1 MTRVSTGMDK
11 DVRFALLG
19 LSDRTIQMWRVR
31 MGYKAN
37 APAQR
42 ERKENVQ

>member
-11 DVRFALLG
+11 DVLFAL

-37 APAQR
+37 APAHR
-42 ERKENVQ
+42 AGKENVQ

>member
-1 MTRVSTGMDK
+1 MKDELIALADRLNEMAINTG
-11 DVRFALLG
+11 
-19 LSDRTIQMWRVR
+19 TIQMWRVR

-37 APAQR
+37 APAHR